1 MSCLPR
7 FQILLKTPSAFDFD
21 ACNLVFAEPT
31 PPADSDAI
39 VPVCLGVLEC
49 VTQVVCVTIVT
60 VMRGMMMI
68 AVIVSVVAMM
78 IEVEK

>member
-1 MSCLPR
+1 MPCL
-7 FQILLKTPSAFDFD
+7 QILLKTPCAFDFD
-21 ACNLVFAEPT
+21 PCNLFFAEPT

-49 VTQVVCVTIVT
+49 VTQVVCVTVVT
-60 VMRGMMMI
+60 VMRVMMM

-78 IEVEK
+78 IEAEK